1 VPFFWHIKKQLDNES
16 STHYLLVMII
26 KVAAVLE
33 SILWRAEKVC
43 VLLRERVALC
53 PDCGRNRY
61 TGGPCK

>member
-1 VPFFWHIKKQLDNES
+1 
-16 STHYLLVMII
+16 MII